1 MKSFVPFILLSVGYD
16 FTLAMPSHFLKSLI
30 ANDEYYCPHHLRTS
44 PAIISPVLRF
54 WAFVRIKKENYRRR
68 LGDYGGMMMRV
79 ISRVEEMMVQCSVEP
94 VVEELDWTHMKQSHH
109 YCSIRPPKRLNEF
122 VWIYNI
128 AHFEAFCKLSGI
140 YLGLFDSEIEAATSY
155 RTLIFYIAYDRIA
168 IKINGSEAVTNFD
181 TTTYDGE
188 ILPQTNNSG
197 ITGKIKEEL
206 LVVNKK
212 VSGIMRPFDCIFN
225 YSRIL
230 YNISSD

>member
-1 MKSFVPFILLSVGYD
+1 MSI
-16 FTLAMPSHFLKSLI
+16 I
-30 ANDEYYCPHHLRTS
+30 AL
-44 PAIISPVLRF
+44 IISAPPLPSSPQFLDFGHLFGSRRKIIEEVL
-54 WAFVRIKKENYRRR
+54 
-68 LGDYGGMMMRV
+68 LL
-79 ISRVEEMMVQCSVEP
+79 
-94 VVEELDWTHMKQSHH
+94 VVS
-109 YCSIRPPKRLNEF
+109 
-122 VWIYNI
+122 
-128 AHFEAFCKLSGI
+128 
-140 YLGLFDSEIEAATSY
+140 
-155 RTLIFYIAYDRIA
+155 AYDRIA

-230 YNISSD
+230 YNISVSSIHFVYSCLHAFFLQLN

>member
-1 MKSFVPFILLSVGYD
+1 MSI
-16 FTLAMPSHFLKSLI
+16 I
-30 ANDEYYCPHHLRTS
+30 AL
-44 PAIISPVLRF
+44 IISAPPLPSSPQF
-54 WAFVRIKKENYRRR
+54 LDFGHLFGSRRK
-68 LGDYGGMMMRV
+68 
-79 ISRVEEMMVQCSVEP
+79 IIEEGV
-94 VVEELDWTHMKQSHH
+94 
-109 YCSIRPPKRLNEF
+109 
-122 VWIYNI
+122 
-128 AHFEAFCKLSGI
+128 
-140 YLGLFDSEIEAATSY
+140 YLGLFDSEIEAVTSY

-197 ITGKIKEEL
+197 KIKEEL

-230 YNISSD
+230 YNISVSSIHFVYSCLHAFFLQLN

>member
-16 FTLAMPSHFLKSLI
+16 FTLAIPSHFLKSLI

-109 YCSIRPPKRLNEF
+109 YCSIRPPK
-122 VWIYNI
+122 
-128 AHFEAFCKLSGI
+128 S
-140 YLGLFDSEIEAATSY
+140 
-155 RTLIFYIAYDRIA
+155 AYDRIA

-230 YNISSD
+230 YNISVIGGMRGMTGLL